1 MLDKGHRL
9 FCVNPLSYFLCS
21 RGKIYEPVLLITLP
35 LLGRFVSETEKM
47 AAEAIREK
55 GALEIVF
62 MAQWRESQSQR
73 AKLQVRVKK
82 IGTLLG
88 K

>member
-1 MLDKGHRL
+1 
-9 FCVNPLSYFLCS
+9 
-21 RGKIYEPVLLITLP
+21 
-35 LLGRFVSETEKM
+35 M

-55 GALEIVF
+55 GALEIVLT
-62 MAQWRESQSQR
+62 AQWRESQSQW

>member
-1 MLDKGHRL
+1 M
-9 FCVNPLSYFLCS
+9 
-21 RGKIYEPVLLITLP
+21 LITLP

-73 AKLQVRVKK
+73 EKLQVRVKK